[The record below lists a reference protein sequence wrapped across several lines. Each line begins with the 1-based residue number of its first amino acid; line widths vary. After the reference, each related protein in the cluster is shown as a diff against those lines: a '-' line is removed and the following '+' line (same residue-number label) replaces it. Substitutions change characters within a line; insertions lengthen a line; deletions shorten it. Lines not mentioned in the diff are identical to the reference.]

1 MSVDERVSVVVEAV
15 KDPKP
20 HGRPGK
26 LSERLVDERRFVQ
39 RESRVRLSWPVS
51 PCGKKKR
58 NEVKSGV
65 RGVSCLITKLK
76 LNQKKN
82 MNNKSAKHVK
92 LNTMNEYIYIPAA
105 NLLV

>member
-1 MSVDERVSVVVEAV
+1 M
-15 KDPKP
+15 
-20 HGRPGK
+20 
-26 LSERLVDERRFVQ
+26 
-39 RESRVRLSWPVS
+39 
-51 PCGKKKR
+51 
-58 NEVKSGV
+58 